1 MFDVFALPAN
11 TYNIRLLC
19 LVVILCVGAGVIRLL
34 VRRKAYGG
42 HGGRSARA
50 GILGGL
56 VIATGL
62 WIALAA
68 ALAPAGASLSALRR
82 AGGWA
87 TDGTFWLTA
96 AALVGLLALGVA
108 TLTRSRRRDAG
119 EARRL
124 KDLADLTIE
133 GLLTSR
139 NGRILT
145 CNARFHQMTGL
156 REGAALEAVL
166 APASLAELRATPD
179 AFREI
184 EIRTPGGEVIPVEA
198 ALRVLDARTGGEAI
212 ALRDLR
218 AQRREQADREQSI
231 HARLESEQRFRFLI
245 QSVTDYAIYM
255 LDPDGHVANWNA
267 GAERNKG
274 YTSTEI
280 VGRHFSVFFS
290 REDRADGLPARMLDT
305 ALRTGKVE
313 TSGWRYRKD
322 GSRFWASVLLEPIF
336 DDSGRHIG
344 FAKVTHDNT
353 RELEDA
359 EALRLIQHK
368 LALALENLSQGI
380 ALFDEE
386 ERLVLG
392 NARLSEILDLPD
404 PHGLS
409 LDDFTASIAEK
420 VDLASGSLDG
430 LHKRHRGLWHGGA
443 GAELLLDL
451 TDGRT
456 IMVIHR
462 PVREGGWVTTV
473 EDVSARTR
481 SERQITHMARHD
493 ALTGL
498 PNRTSF
504 KETIEWALDAV
515 RDHAGQ
521 RLAVLAIDLDRFKE
535 INDHMGHAIGDQ
547 VLAALARRLEGAL
560 RGNEFV
566 ARFGGDEFAAFKTIT
581 SEEELED
588 FQKRLLRAICADM
601 SVGGNEVSVGA
612 SVGIALFPDD
622 ANTYDKLMANADLA
636 MYRAKSSLE
645 EKVCRYESRMDE
657 ASRDR
662 QAMARDLWRAAERG
676 ELYLHHQIQKSVST
690 GKTTGYEVLLRWMH
704 PERGLVAPI
713 DFIPLAEECGAI
725 IPIGDWVLRTACQQ
739 AAGWRDKIRIA
750 VNLSPVQLNNPR
762 FVSQLEDILNETGID
777 PDRLE
782 LEVTESAIIP
792 DKERALHML
801 TQVKAL
807 GVTVAIDDFG
817 TGYSSLD
824 TLRSFPFDK
833 IKLDRSFIR
842 EVETSPQSK
851 AIIRAILALGRS
863 LEVPVLAE
871 GVETPAQ
878 LSLLQSEGCD
888 EAQGYFLGRPGV
900 LSLPE
905 DASLVA

>member
-11 TYNIRLLC
+11 ASTVRILGA
-19 LVVILCVGAGVIRLL
+19 VVILCLL
-34 VRRKAYGG
+34 VTLFGRRAVRNAGG
-42 HGGRSARA
+42 QGGRAVPIRV
-50 GILGGL
+50 LGGL
-56 VIATGL
+56 AC
-62 WIALAA
+62 
-68 ALAPAGASLSALRR
+68 AS
-82 AGGWA
+82 
-87 TDGTFWLTA
+87 
-96 AALVGLLALGVA
+96 GLLAGAVAMWPEGAMPPFPGLAGNGMLGLATVLGLMACGLLLPARSPRDVA
-108 TLTRSRRRDAG
+108 DDSV
-119 EARRL
+119 RL
-124 KDLADLTIE
+124 KALTDLAIE
-133 GLLTSR
+133 GLLTCR
-139 NGRILT
+139 DDRIITCNDRFRILT
-145 CNARFHQMTGL
+145 GL
-156 REGAALEAVL
+156 QEGDDLHSVFTAEALAQ
-166 APASLAELRATPD
+166 LRAAPD
-179 AFREI
+179 TFQQI
-184 EIRTPGGEVIPVEA
+184 GILSPGGEVIPVEA
-198 ALRVLDARTGGEAI
+198 TLRLLVDAGTTDEVI

-218 AQRREQADREQSI
+218 AQRQQQADRERSI
-231 HARLESEQRFRFLI
+231 QARLESEQRFRFLI

-255 LDPDGHVANWNA
+255 LNPDGRVANWNA

-274 YTSTEI
+274 YTAEEI

-290 REDRADGLPARMLDT
+290 RDDRAEGLPARMLDR

-336 DDSGRHIG
+336 DDAGQHIG

-353 RELEDA
+353 RQLEDA
-359 EALRLIQHK
+359 EALRLIRHK

-380 ALFDEE
+380 ALFDEK

-392 NARLSEILDLPD
+392 NARLSEILNIPEPD
-404 PHGLS
+404 GLS

-420 VDLASGSLDG
+420 VDLSSGSLEG
-430 LHKRHRGLWHGGA
+430 LHKRHRGLWHGTTGT
-443 GAELLLDL
+443 ELLLDL

-504 KETIEWALDAV
+504 KETIEWALDDV
-515 RDHAGQ
+515 RDRPGH
-521 RLAVLAIDLDRFKE
+521 RLAVMAIDLDRFKE
-535 INDHMGHAIGDQ
+535 INDHMGHAVGDQ
-547 VLAALARRLEGAL
+547 VLAGLARRLEATL

-566 ARFGGDEFAAFKTIT
+566 ARFGGDEFAAFKTIA
-581 SEEELED
+581 SEEELTD
-588 FQKRLLRAICADM
+588 FQTRLLQAIGAEM
-601 SVGGNEVSVGA
+601 SINGNEVSVGA
-612 SVGIALFPDD
+612 SVGIALFPED
-622 ANTYDKLMANADLA
+622 ANTFEKLMANADLA
-636 MYRAKSSLE
+636 MYRAKSSLD

-662 QAMARDLWRAAERG
+662 QAMARDLWRAVERG

-690 GKTTGYEVLLRWMH
+690 GETTGYEVLLRWMH
-704 PERGLVAPI
+704 PERGLVSPA

-725 IPIGDWVLRTACQQ
+725 MSIGDWVLRTACQQ
-739 AAGWRDKIRIA
+739 AAAWRDKIRIA

-762 FVSQLEDILNETGID
+762 FVAQLEEILHETGIE

-792 DKERALHML
+792 DKARALHML
-801 TQVKAL
+801 NQVKAL

-905 DASLVA
+905 TPSLVA

>member
-1 MFDVFALPAN
+1 MFDVFALPAS
-11 TYNIRLLC
+11 TYNISLLC
-19 LVVILCVGAGVIRLL
+19 LAVILCLLAGVIRTLA
-34 VRRKAYGG
+34 VRRAAGAPG
-42 HGGRSARA
+42 ANPVRG

-62 WIALAA
+62 WIAYSA
-68 ALAPAGASLSALRR
+68 ALAPAGASLSTLRR
-82 AGGWA
+82 VAGWA

-96 AALVGLLALGVA
+96 AALLGVVALGAAA
-108 TLTRSRRRDAG
+108 TARNRRRHAA
-119 EARRL
+119 EAQRL
-124 KDLADLTIE
+124 KDLADLAIE
-133 GLLTSR
+133 GLLTARS
-139 NGRILT
+139 GRILT
-145 CNARFHQMTGL
+145 CNARFRQMTGL
-156 REGAALEAVL
+156 QEGADLGTVF
-166 APASLAELRATPD
+166 APAALAELRATPD
-179 AFREI
+179 TFREI
-184 EIRTPGGEVIPVEA
+184 EIQTLQGEVIPVEA
-198 ALRVLDARTGGEAI
+198 ALRVLGTGGEAI

-274 YTSTEI
+274 YTAEDI

-290 REDRADGLPARMLDT
+290 REDRADGLPARMLDA

-380 ALFDEE
+380 ALFDEN

-404 PHGLS
+404 PDGLS

-504 KETIEWALDAV
+504 KETIEWALDGV
-515 RDHAGQ
+515 RDHSGH

-601 SVGGNEVSVGA
+601 TVGGNEVSVGA

-622 ANTYDKLMANADLA
+622 ANTYEKLMANADLA
-636 MYRAKSSLE
+636 MYRAKSSLDG
-645 EKVCRYESRMDE
+645 KVCRYESRMDE

-662 QAMARDLWRAAERG
+662 QAMARDLWRAVDRG

-704 PERGLVAPI
+704 PERGLVAPV